1 MASSLNKGYIRDIV
15 AQVKS
20 GAKSKTDAFN
30 ELKQILQTTTNK
42 SEDTV
47 VNDENATT
55 PETDISTNRF
65 SQQDRR
71 NLINKLIE
79 KKRSG
84 RVGSD
89 GLDTLGADDETYRR
103 NEESSM
109 SFSRSGRSPHKGR
122 STTPRSRS
130 MSQPSYE
137 RAESRINRIAQTE
150 AAVREEMFR
159 DFTFKPEI
167 KKLPASYGAPKDK
180 DLPFHDRVMKWQRER
195 EVESMRRREL
205 SENSELVDCTFKP
218 RISKASE
225 KAVKEIRGESNDIS
239 ANERLYRTQDILQSQ
254 RRKFMEDQLQKEKE
268 VEIQECTFQPQLST
282 NNKKFDFVQSKYDKP
297 TLNRTLV
304 DETQRYGEEDCTFTP
319 KVRGVGRNMTA
330 AKLYCSQDV
339 VDRLTRPFTATPRAS
354 DDPMQSFDT
363 SNSFGGD
370 RPIMNVSTFM
380 NSLNNSNF
388 QTPGSRMRS
397 SSAPRERSSASVS
410 VDGSERKQHN
420 FKEFMSR
427 QIHTA
432 QKRSQHINLLKK
444 NLEPKFT
451 PKLCKKSVML
461 SEQYVKGEFFDR
473 LEKDLSRRNELEE
486 KLSVSVDHN
495 YTFTPGINP
504 RSKKLKPRSVTEMSK
519 GDVARRSTH
528 QRQIREKAEQE
539 TLEGMTF
546 QPEITRLA
554 KSSARSKIQ
563 ITDDEQSF
571 LEKYRKDQ
579 QKAEEKRLYE
589 MNKRRE
595 DELKDCS
602 FHPETTVCPSYIK
615 RIAKSMAMVKAARAE
630 HKNLRKMN
638 AKPQWR

>member
-1 MASSLNKGYIRDIV
+1 MG
-15 AQVKS
+15 
-20 GAKSKTDAFN
+20 
-30 ELKQILQTTTNK
+30 NK

-239 ANERLYRTQDILQSQ
+239 ANERLYRTQDILQS
-254 RRKFMEDQLQKEKE
+254 
-268 VEIQECTFQPQLST
+268 
-282 NNKKFDFVQSKYDKP
+282 
-297 TLNRTLV
+297 
-304 DETQRYGEEDCTFTP
+304 
-319 KVRGVGRNMTA
+319 
-330 AKLYCSQDV
+330 
-339 VDRLTRPFTATPRAS
+339 
-354 DDPMQSFDT
+354 
-363 SNSFGGD
+363 
-370 RPIMNVSTFM
+370 
-380 NSLNNSNF
+380 
-388 QTPGSRMRS
+388 
-397 SSAPRERSSASVS
+397 
-410 VDGSERKQHN
+410 
-420 FKEFMSR
+420 
-427 QIHTA
+427 
-432 QKRSQHINLLKK
+432 
-444 NLEPKFT
+444 
-451 PKLCKKSVML
+451 
-461 SEQYVKGEFFDR
+461 
-473 LEKDLSRRNELEE
+473 
-486 KLSVSVDHN
+486 
-495 YTFTPGINP
+495 
-504 RSKKLKPRSVTEMSK
+504 
-519 GDVARRSTH
+519 
-528 QRQIREKAEQE
+528 
-539 TLEGMTF
+539 
-546 QPEITRLA
+546 
-554 KSSARSKIQ
+554 
-563 ITDDEQSF
+563 
-571 LEKYRKDQ
+571 
-579 QKAEEKRLYE
+579 
-589 MNKRRE
+589 
-595 DELKDCS
+595 
-602 FHPETTVCPSYIK
+602 
-615 RIAKSMAMVKAARAE
+615 
-630 HKNLRKMN
+630 
-638 AKPQWR
+638 